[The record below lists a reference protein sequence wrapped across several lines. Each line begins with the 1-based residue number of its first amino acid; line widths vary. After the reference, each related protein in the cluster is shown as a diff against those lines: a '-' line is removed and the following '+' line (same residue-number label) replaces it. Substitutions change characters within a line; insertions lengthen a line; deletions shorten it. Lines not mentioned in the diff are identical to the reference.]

1 MTKKHKI
8 VIIGAGFGGVSL
20 ATSLKNKNV
29 EILLI
34 DQNNYHNFQPLM
46 YQIATGG
53 LEPYSI
59 AYPVR
64 RIFRNKKNVRFR
76 MTKVKSVDIDA
87 KRITTSVGNFSY
99 DYLIIA
105 TGSKNN
111 FFDFESIKK
120 SLFLRI

>member
-1 MTKKHKI
+1 MAKKHKI
-8 VIIGAGFGGVSL
+8 IIIGAGFGGVTL
-20 ATSLKNKNV
+20 AKSLKNKNV

-64 RIFRNKKNVRFR
+64 RIFRNRKNVRFR
-76 MTKVKSVDIDA
+76 MTKVKSVNVDA
-87 KRITTSVGNFSY
+87 KHIVTSVGNFSY

-105 TGSKNN
+105 TGCKNN
-111 FFDFESIKK
+111 F
-120 SLFLRI
+120 

>member
-1 MTKKHKI
+1 MAKKHKI
-8 VIIGAGFGGVSL
+8 IIIGAGFGGITLAKSL
-20 ATSLKNKNV
+20 RNNNI

-64 RIFRNKKNVRFR
+64 RIFRNRDNIRFR
-76 MTKVKSVDIDA
+76 MTKVKSVDTDRKKI
-87 KRITTSVGNFSY
+87 KTSVGSFKY
-99 DYLIIA
+99 DYLIL
-105 TGSKNN
+105 SFCLN
-111 FFDFESIKK
+111 
-120 SLFLRI
+120 